1 MIGAHE
7 PRLHERPIGGES
19 KERQPDRG
27 CKQAEEPER
36 LAAGRRLAPS
46 AGEVKR
52 QRETRNQQHRE
63 MNEDGASSRREARQQ
78 VGIGIAG
85 KQRRLEEHHRDR
97 PDSGSAA
104 QPWQHHLG
112 EHRLDRKQQRGTHQ
126 DGREK
131 GSQQQIVGRGGGLDH
146 SVRGELESS
155 HVPTLCALLA
165 YGEGFTTRMAGRP
178 RHRSERSGRVCA
190 YVRDSSRG
198 FPPEKNR
205 VPAWPLGLQG
215 GWNRDTAD
223 LKYFA
228 CLS

>member
-27 CKQAEEPER
+27 RKQAEEPER

-52 QRETRNQQHRE
+52 QRETRNQQDRE

-97 PDSGSAA
+97 PDSGSTP

-112 EHRLDRKQQRGTHQ
+112 EHRLDRKQQCGTDE
-126 DGREK
+126 DGRRN
-131 GSQQQIVGRGGGLDH
+131 GCQQQIVGRRVALH
-146 SVRGELESS
+146 HPVRGELGST
-155 HVPTLCALLA
+155 HVPAFVRFQPMAKDYDET
-165 YGEGFTTRMAGRP
+165 GRTT
-178 RHRSERSGRVCA
+178 
-190 YVRDSSRG
+190 
-198 FPPEKNR
+198 
-205 VPAWPLGLQG
+205 
-215 GWNRDTAD
+215 TAS
-223 LKYFA
+223 K
-228 CLS
+228 